1 MSYGSKQSSGALE
14 TFWTLIKRSHCFNP
28 ANDQSQ
34 HLLTLPEAP
43 IEVVAAEV
51 EAVEAGAVEEV
62 EVEVDVAIK
71 AGANIEVEDAAV
83 ELEEEEVTIALVIG
97 HRHWK

>member
-1 MSYGSKQSSGALE
+1 M
-14 TFWTLIKRSHCFNP
+14 
-28 ANDQSQ
+28 
-34 HLLTLPEAP
+34 
-43 IEVVAAEV
+43 AAEV

-62 EVEVDVAIK
+62 VEEVAIE
-71 AGANIEVEDAAV
+71 ARANIEVEDTAV

>member
-1 MSYGSKQSSGALE
+1 MATE
-14 TFWTLIKRSHCFNP
+14 I
-28 ANDQSQ
+28 
-34 HLLTLPEAP
+34 EA
-43 IEVVAAEV
+43 IEA
-51 EAVEAGAVEEV
+51 EAVEADEVEEV
-62 EVEVDVAIK
+62 AIE